1 MLKAMIN
8 RLKKKE
14 FRDAFVLSH
23 ITQGLAYQIYELRT
37 QRGWTQKELA
47 EKLGLKRQSAV
58 ARMEDPS
65 YGKLSISTLVKLSSV
80 FDVALSIRFQTY
92 SKFLIEVED
101 VSPAALRAESFEDE
115 MQTANNFQDIARF
128 PNETSAHHSSQL
140 KIDVLKSY
148 HIKAQ
153 KVQNAQEVA
162 WNLANG
168 NHSPF
173 YMPIVLIDKDKNS
186 LPAINKTIEFQST
199 GSCST
204 ISTIHTSTEYRVA

>member
-37 QRGWTQKELA
+37 QREWTQKELA

-80 FDVALSIRFQTY
+80 FDVALSIRFQSY

-115 MQTANNFQDIARF
+115 MQTENDFQDIFRCSNEAPARQ
-128 PNETSAHHSSQL
+128 S
-140 KIDVLKSY
+140 KIDTQKNYFFKIQKTHEVDWDLK
-148 HIKAQ
+148 
-153 KVQNAQEVA
+153 
-162 WNLANG
+162 NG
-168 NHSPF
+168 NHSDC
-173 YMPIVLIDKDKNS
+173 YIAISLIDKDKHT
-186 LPAINKTIEFQST
+186 LPMFATKTIEFQSNS
-199 GSCST
+199 SCST
-204 ISTIHTSTEYRVA
+204 IPTIRTGSKCFAI